1 MKKVF
6 GSASDV
12 IHLFAQRTQEEARCS
27 NVFFE
32 GDKIYSYGSHYLLGH
47 FINDET
53 IVINDTGW
61 SATTNKHISMLSYA
75 TTQYKQFFY
84 TEIKL
89 DLVKDKMEELAQKL
103 ANARKPELYIDSIV
117 YRFKK
122 LNDWI
127 EYSKKKELKKHDDY
141 KAIKKIYT
149 DITKNLDAWK
159 DKIRIAQEKA
169 KKTEKIR
176 LEKALVKFMNYD
188 ISSVRIGS
196 EDYLRISEDGT
207 KVETTQGVKVSV
219 ESAKELYHA
228 IIKGV
233 DIVGHKI
240 ENYKVTNLNGVLTI
254 GCHRINKESMHQIG
268 KQLING

>member
-6 GSASDV
+6 GSARDV

-61 SATTNKHISMLSYA
+61 SATTNKHISMLKYA
-75 TTQYKQFFY
+75 TRQYKQFFY

-89 DLVKDKMEELAQKL
+89 DLVKNKMEELAQKL
-103 ANARKPELYIDSIV
+103 ANAKKPELYIDSIL

-159 DKIRIAQEKA
+159 DKIKIAQAKA
-169 KKTEKIR
+169 KKAEKIR

-188 ISSVRIGS
+188 ISFVGIGN